1 MAYDEAL
8 AARVRETLGEGRPI
22 AEKPMFGGLCFLLN
36 GNMLCAVSKGRCMFR
51 VGKERQAEALV
62 RPGAE
67 VVEMGG
73 VRKGG
78 FIWVAAA
85 ACEGESLGEWL
96 ALAESYVGA
105 LPAKN

>member
-8 AARVRETLGEGRPI
+8 AARVRETLGEGRPVI
-22 AEKPMFGGLCFLLN
+22 EKPMFGGICFLLN

-51 VGKERQAEALV
+51 VGKENQAEALA

-67 VVEMGG
+67 TVEMGG
-73 VRKGG
+73 VRRGG
-78 FIWVAAA
+78 FVWVAAS

-96 ALAESYVGA
+96 ALAEAFVGG
-105 LPAKN
+105 LPAKV